1 MIYAEGI
8 SHLYNKIWSRR
19 VLDAKASHG
28 LASIASSFVIAQLYD
43 ALELPFRDSP
53 NKMGAS
59 TRPSNS
65 DGAYAPVDTPGDQ
78 PSPGGNA
85 IAATN
90 RARPHPAFVTD
101 EGPTLFI
108 DTLGSILTRRAPAVR
123 MICYISAIL
132 LTTDFLTVG
141 LSANAS
147 SNIGSTETGSSVD
160 PAGILIITVAGFGE
174 VTLFAVLSFCFL
186 CNWHLAYF
194 LGIALIGVSALGT
207 GAYGLAI
214 MAISMSNSVCANKG
228 SCNEALKKG
237 LAASCIGVL
246 LTCDGPHSTSPHIRF
261 LTSIVLH
268 FA

>member
-1 MIYAEGI
+1 M
-8 SHLYNKIWSRR
+8 
-19 VLDAKASHG
+19 
-28 LASIASSFVIAQLYD
+28 
-43 ALELPFRDSP
+43 
-53 NKMGAS
+53 MGTS
-59 TRPSNS
+59 TRPNNL
-65 DGAYAPVDTPGDQ
+65 DGAYAPVDIPGDQ
-78 PSPGGNA
+78 GPSGGHA

-101 EGPTLFI
+101 EGPTLLV

-132 LTTDFLTVG
+132 LTTDFLTVA

-147 SNIGSTETGSSVD
+147 SNVGSTETGSAVD

-174 VTLFAVLSFCFL
+174 VTLFAILSFCFL
-186 CNWHLAYF
+186 FWNWHLAYF
-194 LGIALIGVSALGT
+194 LSIALIGVSALGT

-214 MAISMSNSVCANKG
+214 MAISMSNSVCADKG

-237 LAASCIGVL
+237 LAASCIRVL
-246 LTCDGPHSTSPHIRF
+246 LTCDRPYSISPQTWL
-261 LTSIVLH
+261 LTSTVLH